1 VVPPLA
7 LSEEEPEM
15 DPQRPLIPVRDAHT
29 LPTAATFPRYD
40 RSRLGCGIAHIGVGN
55 FHRAHQALYLHEY
68 LQTHPQDWMVHG
80 VGLLD
85 SDAPLFGAMT
95 SQDGLYTLTERSG
108 TQDTLKVVGSI
119 KRLSL
124 APADPEDVIRLLASG
139 DIKIVS
145 LTITEK
151 GYYYTASGDLDV
163 DNPAIRADLAGESA
177 PRSAFGY
184 LYAAAAQ
191 RMSSNGR
198 AFTIMS
204 CDNLPGNGHL
214 TRRLLLQFA
223 EVKDPA
229 VARWIEDN
237 VAFPNSMVDR
247 ITPAVTEKTLEF
259 VRGTFGVVDR
269 CPVVSESYLQW
280 VLEDSFAAGRP
291 ALEDVGVQVTSDVEP
306 YEKMKVR
313 LLNGSHSALAYPAYL
328 MGCREVDAAMRDP
341 AIRAFVQRYM
351 DVDIT
356 PTVPPVPGIDLAAY
370 KQTLIE
376 RFSNPAISDQVQRL
390 AMDGSAK
397 ARNAWVPPLEHQ
409 LSTGGSIRWLA
420 FALAAWYRYL
430 YGTDEGGG
438 PIEISDPLKDEL
450 VARARSAPDDPAAL
464 LSMRE
469 IFGDKVPAD
478 GRLAA
483 AVKESL
489 DAIRSLGTRQ
499 ALERLLLH

>member
-1 VVPPLA
+1 MHPRKPLVPV
-7 LSEEEPEM
+7 
-15 DPQRPLIPVRDAHT
+15 QDAYT
-29 LPTAATFPRYD
+29 LPGVAAFPRYD
-40 RSRLGCGIAHIGVGN
+40 RSKLGCGIAHIGVGN

-80 VGLLD
+80 VGLLE
-85 SDAPLFGAMT
+85 SDAGLFGAMT

-124 APADPEDVIRLLASG
+124 ATSDPRGVIRLLASD

-163 DNPAIRADLAGESA
+163 GNPVIRADLAGGAA

-184 LYAAAAQ
+184 LYAAAEQ
-191 RMSSNGR
+191 RMANGGPP
-198 AFTIMS
+198 FTVMS

-223 EVKDPA
+223 EMKDPA
-229 VARWIEDN
+229 GARWIGHN

-247 ITPAVTEKTLEF
+247 ITPAVTEKTVAF
-259 VRGTFGVVDR
+259 VRDTFGVDDR

-280 VLEDSFAAGRP
+280 VLEDNFAAGRP
-291 ALEDVGVQVTSDVEP
+291 ALEEVGVQVTSDVEP

-313 LLNGSHSALAYPAYL
+313 LLNGSHSALSYPAYL
-328 MGCREVDAAMRDP
+328 MGYREVDAAMGDP
-341 AIRAFVQRYM
+341 AIRTFVQRYM
-351 DVDIT
+351 GEDIT

-370 KQTLIE
+370 KQTLVE

-420 FALAAWYRYL
+420 FAIAAWYRYL
-430 YGTDEGGG
+430 YGTDEADA
-438 PIEISDPLKDEL
+438 PIEITDPMRDEL
-450 VARARSAPDDPAAL
+450 TARARSAPGDPTQL
-464 LSMRE
+464 LSMHE
-469 IFGDKVPAD
+469 IFGERLAAD

-489 DAIRSLGTRQ
+489 GAIRSLGTRQ
-499 ALERLLLH
+499 ALERLLQQ

>member
-1 VVPPLA
+1 
-7 LSEEEPEM
+7 M
-15 DPQRPLIPVRDAHT
+15 DPHKPLIPVQYAHT
-29 LPTAATFPRYD
+29 LPAVATFPLYD
-40 RSRLGCGIAHIGVGN
+40 RSNLGCGIAHIGVGN

-68 LQTHPQDWMVHG
+68 LQTHPHDWMVHG

-85 SDAPLFGAMT
+85 SDVDLFTAMT
-95 SQDGLYTLTERSG
+95 SQDCLYTLTERSG
-108 TQDTLKVVGSI
+108 TQDTLKVIGSI

-124 APADPEDVIRLLASG
+124 APAGSEGVIRLLASA

-151 GYYYTASGDLDV
+151 GYYYTASSDLDA
-163 DNPAIRADLAGESA
+163 DNPVIRADLAGEGA

-184 LYAAAAQ
+184 LYAAAAK
-191 RMSSNGR
+191 RMAEGGP
-198 AFTIMS
+198 AFTVMS
-204 CDNLPGNGHL
+204 CDNLPGNGHM

-223 EVKDPA
+223 EMKDPA
-229 VARWIEDN
+229 VARWIGDN

-247 ITPAVTEKTLEF
+247 ITPAVTDKTTAF
-259 VRGTFGVVDR
+259 VRDTFGVDDR
-269 CPVVSESYLQW
+269 CPVVSEAYLQW
-280 VLEDSFAAGRP
+280 VLEDNFAAGRP
-291 ALEDVGVQVTSDVEP
+291 ALEEVGVQVTSDVEP
-306 YEKMKVR
+306 YEKLKVR
-313 LLNGSHSALAYPAYL
+313 LLNGSHSALSYPAYL
-328 MGCREVDAAMRDP
+328 MGYREVDAAMRDP
-341 AIRAFVQRYM
+341 AIRAYVQQYM

-370 KQTLIE
+370 KQTLVE

-409 LSTGGSIRWLA
+409 LATGGSIRWLA

-430 YGTDEGGG
+430 YGTDEAGD
-438 PIEISDPLKDEL
+438 PIEIADPLRDEL
-450 VARARSAPDDPAAL
+450 VARARSAPDDPTAL

-469 IFGDKVPAD
+469 IFGERPAAD

-489 DAIRSLGTRQ
+489 DAIRGTGTRQ
-499 ALERLLLH
+499 ALERLLRQ

>member
-1 VVPPLA
+1 MNPHKPLV
-7 LSEEEPEM
+7 
-15 DPQRPLIPVRDAHT
+15 PVRDTYT
-29 LPTAATFPRYD
+29 LPGVATFPRYD
-40 RSRLGCGIAHIGVGN
+40 RSKLGCGIAHIGVGN

-68 LQTHPQDWMVHG
+68 LQTHPEDWMIHG
-80 VGLLD
+80 VGLLE
-85 SDAPLFGAMT
+85 SDAGLFGPMT
-95 SQDGLYTLTERSG
+95 SQEGLY
-108 TQDTLKVVGSI
+108 TLKVVGSI

-124 APADPEDVIRLLASG
+124 ATPNPQGVVRLLASS

-151 GYYYTASGDLDV
+151 GYYYTASGALDV
-163 DNPAIRADLAGESA
+163 EQPAIRADLAGGAA

-184 LYAAAAQ
+184 LFAAAEQ
-191 RMSSNGR
+191 RMASGGSP
-198 AFTIMS
+198 FTVMS

-223 EVKDPA
+223 EMKNHA
-229 VARWIEDN
+229 VARWIGDN

-259 VRGTFGVVDR
+259 VRGTFGVDDR
-269 CPVVSESYLQW
+269 CPVVSELYLQW
-280 VLEDSFAAGRP
+280 VLEDEFAAGRP
-291 ALEDVGVQVTSDVEP
+291 RLEEVGVQVTSDVEP

-313 LLNGSHSALAYPAYL
+313 LLNGSHSALSYSAYL
-328 MGCREVDAAMRDP
+328 MGYREVDAAMGDP
-341 AIRAFVQRYM
+341 AIRTFVQRYM

-356 PTVPPVPGIDLAAY
+356 PTVPPVPGMDLAAY
-370 KQTLIE
+370 KQTLVE

-409 LSTGGSIRWLA
+409 LSAGGSIRWLA
-420 FALAAWYRYL
+420 FAIAAWYRYL
-430 YGTDEGGG
+430 YGTDEAGA
-438 PIEISDPLKDEL
+438 PIEITDPMSDEL
-450 VARARSAPDDPAAL
+450 TAWARSAPDDPTQL

-469 IFGDKVPAD
+469 VFGERLAAD

-483 AVKESL
+483 EVKESL
-489 DAIRSLGTRQ
+489 DAIRGLGTRQ
-499 ALERLLLH
+499 ALERLLQQ

>member
-1 VVPPLA
+1 
-7 LSEEEPEM
+7 M
-15 DPQRPLIPVRDAHT
+15 DPQKPLVPVQDAHT
-29 LPTAATFPRYD
+29 LPGVAAFPRYD
-40 RSRLGCGIAHIGVGN
+40 RSKLGCGIAHIGVGN
-55 FHRAHQALYLHEY
+55 FHRAHQALFLHEY
-68 LQTHPQDWMVHG
+68 LQAHPEDWMVHG

-85 SDAPLFGAMT
+85 GDAGLFGAMT

-124 APADPEDVIRLLASG
+124 APSNPQGVVQLLASS

-151 GYYYTASGDLDV
+151 GYYYTASGALDG
-163 DNPAIRADLAGESA
+163 DNPVIRADLAGEGA

-184 LYAAAAQ
+184 LFAAAEQ
-191 RMSSNGR
+191 RMANGGPP
-198 AFTIMS
+198 FTVMS

-223 EVKDPA
+223 GMKNHA
-229 VARWIEDN
+229 VARWIGDN

-259 VRGTFGVVDR
+259 VRGTFGVDDR

-280 VLEDSFAAGRP
+280 VLEDEFAAGRP
-291 ALEDVGVQVTSDVEP
+291 RLEEVGVQVTSDVEP

-313 LLNGSHSALAYPAYL
+313 LLNGSHSALSYPAYL
-328 MGCREVDAAMRDP
+328 MGYREVDAAMGDP
-341 AIRAFVQRYM
+341 AIRTFVQRYM

-370 KQTLIE
+370 KQTLVE

-409 LSTGGSIRWLA
+409 LSTGGSIKWLA
-420 FALAAWYRYL
+420 FAIAAWYRYL
-430 YGTDEGGG
+430 YGTDEAGA
-438 PIEISDPLKDEL
+438 PIEIADPMRDEL
-450 VARARSAPDDPAAL
+450 TARARSAPDDPAQL
-464 LSMRE
+464 LSVRE
-469 IFGDKVPAD
+469 IFGERLAAD

-483 AVKESL
+483 AVKEGL
-489 DAIRSLGTRQ
+489 DAIRGMGTRQ
-499 ALERLLLH
+499 ALERLLQQ